1 MELSSIYHVMDETFA
16 YKVDEHK
23 YVIRLMTK
31 KNDVKKVQVAY
42 LEKYFRKY
50 PYYERNKVKKTWL
63 GYLQR
68 HFI

>member
-42 LEKYFRKY
+42 LEKYFREKGIRL
-50 PYYERNKVKKTWL
+50 E
-63 GYLQR
+63 
-68 HFI
+68 